1 MKKYIVIDEEA
12 LVRLVNGER
21 IEGSLHRDEWTGVIS
36 FTAWKRHAPKKHKD
50 KLIIQLE
57 NGWLKESPKR
67 IKFFNSVNKKLDV
80 VAIDH
85 AMKRE
90 LKTAMRAFLG
100 DQLVELLKEEEKEV
114 IYKEIKTT
122 GQLFLEG
129 EGIE

>member
-1 MKKYIVIDEEA
+1 MKKYIVIEEEA
-12 LVRLVNGER
+12 LARLINGER
-21 IEGSLHRDEWTGVIS
+21 IEGSLHRDEWTGVIT
-36 FTAWKRHAPKKHKD
+36 FTAWKRKGPKKYKD
-50 KLIIQLE
+50 KIIIQLE

-90 LKTAMRAFLG
+90 LKTAMRALLG
-100 DQLVELLKEEEKEV
+100 EQLVELMKEDEE
-114 IYKEIKTT
+114 IIKTT
-122 GQLFLEG
+122 GQLFLES

>member
-1 MKKYIVIDEEA
+1 MKKYIVIEEEA
-12 LVRLVNGER
+12 LARLINGER
-21 IEGSLHRDEWTGVIS
+21 IEGSLHRDEWTGVIT
-36 FTAWKRHAPKKHKD
+36 FTAWKRKGPKKYKD
-50 KLIIQLE
+50 KIIIQLE

-90 LKTAMRAFLG
+90 LKTAMRALLG
-100 DQLVELLKEEEKEV
+100 DKLVELMKEDDDV
-114 IYKEIKTT
+114 IKTT
-122 GQLFLEG
+122 GQLFLES

>member
-1 MKKYIVIDEEA
+1 MKKYIVIEEEA
-12 LVRLVNGER
+12 LARLINGER
-21 IEGSLHRDEWTGVIS
+21 IEGSLHRDEWTGVIT
-36 FTAWKRHAPKKHKD
+36 FTAWKRTGPKKYKD
-50 KLIIQLE
+50 KIIIQLE

-90 LKTAMRAFLG
+90 LKTAMRALLG
-100 DQLVELLKEEEKEV
+100 DKLVELMKEDDDV
-114 IYKEIKTT
+114 IKTT
-122 GQLFLEG
+122 GQLFLES

>member
-1 MKKYIVIDEEA
+1 MKKYIVIEEEA
-12 LVRLVNGER
+12 LARLINGER
-21 IEGSLHRDEWTGVIS
+21 IEGSLHRDEWTGVIT
-36 FTAWKRHAPKKHKD
+36 FTAWKRKGPKKYKD
-50 KLIIQLE
+50 KIIIQLE

-90 LKTAMRAFLG
+90 LKTAMRALLG
-100 DQLVELLKEEEKEV
+100 EQLVELMKEDEE
-114 IYKEIKTT
+114 IIKTT